1 MGPKHC
7 KIFYFPTGSPTT
19 IEDKTFNF
27 KPRGN
32 FISVVYKVHIHCI
45 TQYYA
50 NQGIFRKP
58 GKTSKYRPIHS
69 TI

>member
-1 MGPKHC
+1 MLISVIYQKRERMGPKHC

-32 FISVVYKVHIHCI
+32 FISVVDKVHI
-45 TQYYA
+45 
-50 NQGIFRKP
+50 F
-58 GKTSKYRPIHS
+58 
-69 TI
+69 